1 MAPAIRSSFVRS
13 RTLRRP
19 ARQPRARRLHAR
31 VPMRRISRA
40 ELLRS
45 WASALDAADAA
56 ADVAFQVKAL
66 DADSMRE
73 QERRLRAERD
83 WLRRFERESARR
95 FP

>member
-1 MAPAIRSSFVRS
+1 
-13 RTLRRP
+13 
-19 ARQPRARRLHAR
+19 
-31 VPMRRISRA
+31 MRRISRA
-40 ELLRS
+40 QLLRS
-45 WASALDAADAA
+45 WACALDAADAA

-66 DADSMRE
+66 DPDSMRE